1 MESRATWS
9 MRPKPTPPIDAGR
22 SSMTTVDS
30 LHEQWL
36 DAYSDQIGRAR
47 DEVTTPALLLDLDK
61 ANRNIATMAA
71 KFRELPAE
79 LRPHIKVHK
88 SPQLARL
95 EVESGAVGVACAT
108 AWEALVMAQSGIDDV
123 LIANQV
129 VHPDKLR
136 AVMDAARL
144 ARLTIAVDDP
154 RNVDQLSAGAI
165 DAGVELELLIEIDVG
180 MGRCGVRTKEQAL
193 ALAEHA
199 AGKPGLRLRGM
210 QGYEGHCMLEPD
222 QDIRFREARAANA
235 KLVEAVDLLA
245 RARIPVGR
253 RLRGRHRHLFHHRRE
268 PAHHRGAGR
277 LVHAHG
283 LLPRAARPRRLRG
296 RPHRARN
303 GDQPP
308 GKHGRPRRRPQ
319 VGRDR
324 LRAPTYWRTTRRV
337 RSATTPRSTPSST
350 SPALRR
356 STSATAR
363 RSSPATDRRPSTSTT
378 CSTWSR
384 TMSSP
389 TSGLSH
395 RADPVGPRP
404 SRAPSIRRRRCGS

>member
-1 MESRATWS
+1 
-9 MRPKPTPPIDAGR
+9 
-22 SSMTTVDS
+22 MTTVDS

-108 AWEALVMAQSGIDDV
+108 AWEALVMAQAGIGDV

-245 RARIPVGR
+245 EHGFPSDDVSAGGTGTYFITGANPRITEVQAGSYT
-253 RLRGRHRHLFHHRRE
+253 LMDCFHGQLVPGGFEVALTVLGTVISRQ
-268 PAHHRGAGR
+268 GNTVVLDAGR
-277 LVHAHG
+277 KSVGIDFVLPPMADYPEGQIRYYAEEHALFDFPGPPPLDLGDRAEILAGYGPTTVNLYDVFHVVENDVVTDIWPVAPRG
-283 LLPRAARPRRLRG
+283 PGRAA
-296 RPHRARN
+296 
-303 GDQPP
+303 
-308 GKHGRPRRRPQ
+308 
-319 VGRDR
+319 
-324 LRAPTYWRTTRRV
+324 TF
-337 RSATTPRSTPSST
+337 
-350 SPALRR
+350 
-356 STSATAR
+356 
-363 RSSPATDRRPSTSTT
+363 
-378 CSTWSR
+378 
-384 TMSSP
+384 
-389 TSGLSH
+389 
-395 RADPVGPRP
+395 
-404 SRAPSIRRRRCGS
+404 